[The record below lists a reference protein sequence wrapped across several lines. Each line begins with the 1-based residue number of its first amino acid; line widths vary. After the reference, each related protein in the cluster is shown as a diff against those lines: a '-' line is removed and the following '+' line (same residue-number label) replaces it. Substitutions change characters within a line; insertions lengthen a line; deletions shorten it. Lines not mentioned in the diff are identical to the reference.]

1 LAMEQYVL
9 NGGNLLMF
17 QEPNDS
23 SLPNDDVLENFLNNF
38 GIKIV
43 TGNILKSYI
52 NSDVLDLG
60 AALPAPESYLK
71 GVRSVLV
78 NSVGKMEL
86 VSDKDY
92 TVIPILYF
100 DSYVVGA
107 MSSGYF
113 VSDFLELSAKI
124 DEIEPGSVRSGK
136 VFFFYDTDMLK
147 NDIFVSDESPGHSFY
162 EIVPFADNLLFFLR
176 LIDYATAEN
185 IEQRLPY
192 RHYTINVSS
201 IGNSLFNGV
210 NERYTDILKDLQD
223 KISKYEAKQLHLQ
236 DTLNQQGFA
245 SVKNIGDI
253 SNIAQVLD
261 ETKDDLNRTK
271 AHIAEEAQTIVVGLT
286 FLIVFI
292 VPCLLLIMMAAVI
305 ALFKKY
311 KSRKIRRLINN
322 A

>member
-1 LAMEQYVL
+1 
-9 NGGNLLMF
+9 
-17 QEPNDS
+17 
-23 SLPNDDVLENFLNNF
+23 
-38 GIKIV
+38 
-43 TGNILKSYI
+43 
-52 NSDVLDLG
+52 
-60 AALPAPESYLK
+60 
-71 GVRSVLV
+71 
-78 NSVGKMEL
+78 
-86 VSDKDY
+86 
-92 TVIPILYF
+92 
-100 DSYVVGA
+100 

-147 NDIFVSDESPGHSFY
+147 NDIFVSDESTGHSFY
-162 EIVPFADNLLFFLR
+162 EIVPFADNLLFILR
-176 LIDYATAEN
+176 LIDYAAAEN

-261 ETKDDLNRTK
+261 KTKDDLNRTK